1 MSGSQQLLE
10 RGIDHPAVGSFAT
23 ELAEGL
29 MLVRA
34 STVKMLRL
42 QLAMERRD
50 QGVALQT
57 LDDLVDLDAKIAA
70 FLEQMPPCEA
80 LEPLARDADEQR
92 SKLVQEKFGLAAG
105 LLRRSVDP
113 APTTWVVPETDEASS
128 SGTVAEASIDPGIS
142 SAEDAVDELAAGPSG
157 SRMIVVQVVAILLTL
172 LAVASVALLFLGLE
186 PAILFSSLE
195 GSFAR

>member
-1 MSGSQQLLE
+1 MSGPHLLE
-10 RGIDHPAVGSFAT
+10 RGIDRPVGLFAT

-34 STVKMLRL
+34 SNVKMLRL

-57 LDDLVDLDAKIAA
+57 LDDLVELDAKIAA
-70 FLEQMPPCEA
+70 FLEQMPSCEA
-80 LEPLARDADEQR
+80 LQPLARDANEQR

-105 LLRRSVDP
+105 LLRRSADRAP
-113 APTTWVVPETDEASS
+113 AAWVASDAGDAEVAAATVEASFDRPIL
-128 SGTVAEASIDPGIS
+128 SI
-142 SAEDAVDELAAGPSG
+142 EDGADRTSELRQG
-157 SRMIVVQVVAILLTL
+157 SKIVIPAVAIMLAL

-186 PAILFSSLE
+186 PTTLLSSLQR
-195 GSFAR
+195 SLPQ